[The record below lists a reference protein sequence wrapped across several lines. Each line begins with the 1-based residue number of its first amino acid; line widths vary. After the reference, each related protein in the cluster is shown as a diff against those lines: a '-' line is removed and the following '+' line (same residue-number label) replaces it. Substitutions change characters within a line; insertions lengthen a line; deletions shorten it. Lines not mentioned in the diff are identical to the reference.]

1 MLPRVEGTPQEVALA
16 YRVRD
21 RQLARV
27 ALHFRVSVESLLA
40 LAFAGHLPQHARA
53 VQRLA
58 SERSAAWWL
67 RNEGASVGVLLAR
80 ATVGERPS
88 PSSSSA
94 SASALAPASPS
105 SGHPTVGLAVISRA
119 DDGVPRLAQ

>member
-21 RQLARV
+21 RQLARL
-27 ALHFRVSVESLLA
+27 ALHFRVSVEGLLA
-40 LAFAGHLPQHARA
+40 LAFAGHLPQHALA

-80 ATVGERPS
+80 ATAPAPAPGTTPG
-88 PSSSSA
+88 PGPAPAIAAA
-94 SASALAPASPS
+94 SA
-105 SGHPTVGLAVISRA
+105 G
-119 DDGVPRLAQ
+119 